1 MAEPVVVDD
10 ASGSVRRQPKRNPI
24 HSPLPFFMTHGALE
38 WILWGHGALRSIC
51 TIICGIAGFLV
62 TVGTC
67 SIETD
72 SGMVAVGSAGLWEKG
87 QAPRG

>member
-10 ASGSVRRQPKRNPI
+10 ASGSVRRQPKRTPI

-51 TIICGIAGFLV
+51 TIICGIAGFL
-62 TVGTC
+62 
-67 SIETD
+67 
-72 SGMVAVGSAGLWEKG
+72 AVGSAGLWEKG